1 MNVKLFLDD
10 WRDPAA
16 TISYMMKRIDNP
28 AIYTEGWLVV
38 RSYGEFCEAVD
49 FLGFKISH
57 VSFDYDLDM
66 TDKKNKT
73 GLDCARYLK
82 FKFKGVGR
90 SLYPEILIHST
101 NEIGIK
107 KIKKVFA

>member
-1 MNVKLFLDD
+1 MTVKLFLDD

-28 AIYTEGWLVV
+28 EIYTEGWLVV
-38 RSYGEFCEAVD
+38 RSFREFTAAVD
-49 FLGFKISH
+49 FFGLGITH

-73 GLDCARYLK
+73 GLDCAKYLK
-82 FKFKGVGR
+82 DRIGGCH
-90 SLYPEILIHST
+90 PQILIHST
-101 NEIGIK
+101 NEKGIE